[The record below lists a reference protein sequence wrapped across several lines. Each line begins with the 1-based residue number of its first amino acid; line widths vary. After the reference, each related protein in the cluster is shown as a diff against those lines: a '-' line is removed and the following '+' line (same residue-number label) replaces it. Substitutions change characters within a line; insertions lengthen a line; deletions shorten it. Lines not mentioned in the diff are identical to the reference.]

1 MNENEF
7 FDEKKGSLSM
17 QWEWTWYPIPM
28 KCEKT
33 HSHQAGGNWF
43 CKIQLLSYGL
53 ENAIQYSIS
62 VVISF
67 NVILMQANGGSTE
80 TSGLGDVFDSHT
92 SHLTVPHCTFLR
104 HWDRLID
111 LEAREI
117 EVHFWSHYVH
127 FY

>member
-1 MNENEF
+1 
-7 FDEKKGSLSM
+7 
-17 QWEWTWYPIPM
+17 M

-33 HSHQAGGNWF
+33 HSHQVGGTRF
-43 CKIQLLSYGL
+43 RKIHLFLFGL

-67 NVILMQANGGSTE
+67 NVILMQAHGGSTE

-117 EVHFWSHYVH
+117 EVHL
-127 FY
+127 